1 MPTYGSAER
10 PHKVRQNAHTVPF
23 ARYCGEVEAV
33 NLYPRRAERMALEA
47 LADTRVVVVNGA
59 RQVGKSTLARLIVE
73 RSPGSRELYLDDP
86 AVRSAAEA
94 DPGAFVRHD
103 GLLLIDEVQRVP
115 ELLLAIKR
123 EVDRDTRPGRFLLTG
138 SARLLGLRDLPDA
151 LPGRTETIELWPLS
165 QGEIDSAPDGFVDA
179 LFQHDG
185 EVAMAPCT
193 LTKRDYVAR
202 GLRGG
207 YPEAVRRDPGRR
219 RARFFD
225 SYVTDL
231 VSRDVRQISDIERP
245 AEMRRLLSVVAARM
259 GTLAVV
265 QSMAN
270 DVNLPRMTL
279 SRYLD
284 LLELVFVIRRI
295 PAWSS
300 NLTTRA
306 ISTPKLIVTDSGLGG
321 RLIGLSE
328 ERAKDPTAPVGP
340 LLENFAIGEV
350 ARQLTWAEE
359 PVQLFHYRDRDQVE
373 VDMVLE
379 HASGSVMGIEVK
391 AAETVRRVDFRG
403 LRHLAD
409 RLGDRFRAGIVL
421 YAGEQQLSFG
431 DRLTALPLAA
441 LWTLG
446 PAA

>member
-1 MPTYGSAER
+1 MTA
-10 PHKVRQNAHTVPF
+10 
-23 ARYCGEVEAV
+23 
-33 NLYPRRAERMALEA
+33 EA

-59 RQVGKSTLARLIVE
+59 RQVGKSTLADLIAT
-73 RSPGSRELYLDDP
+73 SYPGARELYLDDQ
-86 AVRSAAEA
+86 AVRAAAQA
-94 DPGAFVRHD
+94 DPTAFVRHD
-103 GLLLIDEVQRVP
+103 GLLMIDEIQRVP

-138 SARLLGLRDLPDA
+138 SARLLGLKDLPDA
-151 LPGRTETIELWPLS
+151 LPGRAETIELWPLS

-179 LFQHDG
+179 VFRSDG
-185 EVAMAPCT
+185 HVTMPPSV

-202 GLRGG
+202 ALRGG

-231 VSRDVRQISDIERP
+231 VSRDVQQVSDIERP

-259 GTLAVV
+259 ATLAVAE
-265 QSMAN
+265 SMAN
-270 DVNLPRMTL
+270 DVAMPRRTL

-284 LLELVFVIRRI
+284 LLELVFVIKRI

-321 RLIGLSE
+321 RLIGMSE

-373 VDMVLE
+373 VDIVLE
-379 HASGSVMGIEVK
+379 HASGAVIGIEVK
-391 AAETVRRVDFRG
+391 SAESVHADDFRG
-403 LRHLAD
+403 LRHLAR

-431 DRLTALPLAA
+431 DRLAALPMSA
-441 LWTLG
+441 LWVLTDS
-446 PAA
+446 A

>member
-1 MPTYGSAER
+1 MSDVTGLFLR
-10 PHKVRQNAHTVPF
+10 H
-23 ARYCGEVEAV
+23 
-33 NLYPRRAERMALEA
+33 AERMTAEA

-59 RQVGKSTLARLIVE
+59 RQVGKSTLAELIVT
-73 RSPGSRELYLDDP
+73 RFPGARQLYLDDQ
-86 AVRSAAEA
+86 AVRAAAEA
-94 DPGAFVRHD
+94 DPSAFVRHD
-103 GLLLIDEVQRVP
+103 GLLMIDEIQRVP

-123 EVDRDTRPGRFLLTG
+123 EVDRDPRPGRFLLTG

-179 LFQHDG
+179 IFRLDG
-185 EVAMAPCT
+185 HVQMAQCA
-193 LTKRDYVAR
+193 LSKRDYVTRA
-202 GLRGG
+202 LRGG
-207 YPEAVRRDPGRR
+207 YPEALRRDPGRR

-231 VSRDVRQISDIERP
+231 VTRDVQQLSDIERP

-259 GTLAVV
+259 GTLAVA

-270 DVNLPRMTL
+270 DVALPRRTL

-284 LLELVFVIRRI
+284 LLELIFVIKRI

-321 RLIGLSE
+321 RLIGMSE
-328 ERAKDPTAPVGP
+328 DRAKDPVAPVGP
-340 LLENFAIGEV
+340 LLENFVIGEV
-350 ARQLTWAEE
+350 ARQLTWTEE

-379 HASGSVMGIEVK
+379 HASGTVAGIEVK
-391 AAETVRRVDFRG
+391 AAETVRAEDFRG
-403 LRHLAD
+403 LRHLAN
-409 RLGDRFRAGIVL
+409 RLGDRFLTGIVL

-431 DRLTALPLAA
+431 PRLTAIPIAA
-441 LWTLG
+441 LWTLAA
-446 PAA
+446 PAP

>member
-1 MPTYGSAER
+1 MSL
-10 PHKVRQNAHTVPF
+10 F
-23 ARYCGEVEAV
+23 ARH
-33 NLYPRRAERMALEA
+33 AERMTAEA

-59 RQVGKSTLARLIVE
+59 RQVGKSTLAGLIAT
-73 RSPGSRELYLDDP
+73 SHPGARELYLDDQ
-86 AVRSAAEA
+86 AVRAAAQA
-94 DPGAFVRHD
+94 DPTAFVRHD
-103 GLLLIDEVQRVP
+103 GLLMIDEIQRVP
-115 ELLLAIKR
+115 DLLLAIKR
-123 EVDRDTRPGRFLLTG
+123 EVDRDPRPGRFLLTG
-138 SARLLGLRDLPDA
+138 SARLLDLKDLPDA
-151 LPGRTETIELWPLS
+151 LPGRAETIELWPLS

-179 LFQHDG
+179 VFRLDG
-185 EVAMAPCT
+185 HVTMPPSA

-202 GLRGG
+202 ALRGG

-231 VSRDVRQISDIERP
+231 VSRDVQQVSDIERP
-245 AEMRRLLSVVAARM
+245 AEMRRLLSVIAARM
-259 GTLAVV
+259 ATLAVAE
-265 QSMAN
+265 SMAN
-270 DVNLPRMTL
+270 DVAMPRRTL

-284 LLELVFVIRRI
+284 LLELVFVIKRI

-300 NLTTRA
+300 TLTTRA

-321 RLIGLSE
+321 RLIGMSE

-379 HASGSVMGIEVK
+379 HASGAVIGIEVK
-391 AAETVRRVDFRG
+391 SAESVHADDFRG
-403 LRHLAD
+403 LRHLAR

-431 DRLTALPLAA
+431 DRLTALPMSS
-441 LWTLG
+441 LWVLTDSD
-446 PAA
+446 

>member
-1 MPTYGSAER
+1 M
-10 PHKVRQNAHTVPF
+10 TV
-23 ARYCGEVEAV
+23 
-33 NLYPRRAERMALEA
+33 EA

-59 RQVGKSTLARLIVE
+59 RQVGKSTLAELIAA
-73 RSPGSRELYLDDP
+73 RSPGARELYLDDQ
-86 AVRSAAEA
+86 AVRAAAES
-94 DPGAFVRHD
+94 DPSAFVRHD
-103 GLLLIDEVQRVP
+103 GLLMIDEIQRVP

-123 EVDRDTRPGRFLLTG
+123 EVDRDRSPGRFLLTG
-138 SARLLGLRDLPDA
+138 SARLLGLKDLPDA
-151 LPGRTETIELWPLS
+151 LPGRAETIELWPLS

-179 LFQHDG
+179 VFRLDG
-185 EVAMAPCT
+185 RIRVPPSRLA
-193 LTKRDYVAR
+193 KRDYVAR
-202 GLRGG
+202 ALRGG

-231 VSRDVRQISDIERP
+231 VTRDVRQISDIQRP

-259 GTLAVV
+259 ATLAVAE
-265 QSMAN
+265 SIAN
-270 DVNLPRMTL
+270 DVSMPRQTL

-284 LLELVFVIRRI
+284 LLELVFVIKRI

-321 RLIGLSE
+321 RLTGMSD

-340 LLENFAIGEV
+340 LLENFVIGEV

-359 PVQLFHYRDRDQVE
+359 PVQLFHYRDRDKVE

-379 HASGSVMGIEVK
+379 HASAAVIGLEVK
-391 AAETVRRVDFRG
+391 AAETVRAEDFRG
-403 LRHLAD
+403 LRHLAN

-431 DRLTALPLAA
+431 DRLSALPISA
-441 LWTLG
+441 LWTT
-446 PAA
+446 AS

>member
-1 MPTYGSAER
+1 VADGDLYSRKAER
-10 PHKVRQNAHTVPF
+10 IAQ
-23 ARYCGEVEAV
+23 
-33 NLYPRRAERMALEA
+33 EA

-59 RQVGKSTLARLIVE
+59 RQVGKSTLAKLLVE
-73 RSPGSRELYLDDP
+73 RAPGARELYLDDP
-86 AVRSAAEA
+86 AVLSAAVS
-94 DPGAFVRHD
+94 DPSAFVRHD
-103 GLLLIDEVQRVP
+103 GLLMIDEVQRAP
-115 ELLLAIKR
+115 ELLLPIKR
-123 EVDRDTRPGRFLLTG
+123 EVDRDARPGRFLLTG

-179 LFQHDG
+179 LFQRDG
-185 EVAMAPCT
+185 LVTVSPSG
-193 LTKRDYVAR
+193 LTKRDYVGRA
-202 GLRGG
+202 LRGG

-219 RARFFD
+219 RSRFFD
-225 SYVTDL
+225 AYVTDL

-259 GTLAVV
+259 GTLAVA
-265 QSMAN
+265 QSIAA

-284 LLELVFVIRRI
+284 LLELIFVIRRI

-379 HASGSVMGIEVK
+379 HASGTVIGIEVK
-391 AAETVRRVDFRG
+391 AAETVRRDDFRG
-403 LRHLAD
+403 LRHLAS
-409 RLGDRFRAGIVL
+409 RLGERFRAGIVL

-431 DRLTALPLAA
+431 DRLNALPMSA

-446 PAA
+446 PDA

>member
-1 MPTYGSAER
+1 
-10 PHKVRQNAHTVPF
+10 
-23 ARYCGEVEAV
+23 
-33 NLYPRRAERMALEA
+33 MALEA

-59 RQVGKSTLARLIVE
+59 RQVGKSTLAKLIVD
-73 RSPGSRELYLDDP
+73 GSSDARELYLDDP
-86 AVRSAAEA
+86 AVRAAAES
-94 DPGAFVRHD
+94 DPSAFVRHD
-103 GLLLIDEVQRVP
+103 GLLLIDEIQRVP
-115 ELLLAIKR
+115 ELLLPIKR
-123 EVDRDTRPGRFLLTG
+123 EVDRDSRPGRFLLTG

-165 QGEIDSAPDGFVDA
+165 QGEIDGTPDGFVDVVFSRGSDAA
-179 LFQHDG
+179 LPAC
-185 EVAMAPCT
+185 E
-193 LTKRDYVAR
+193 LTKRDYVGRA
-202 GLRGG
+202 LRGG

-225 SYVTDL
+225 SYITDL
-231 VSRDVRQISDIERP
+231 VTRDVRQITDIERP

-259 GTLAVV
+259 GTLAVA
-265 QSMAN
+265 QSIAN
-270 DVNLPRMTL
+270 DVGLARMTL
-279 SRYLD
+279 TRYLD

-328 ERAKDPTAPVGP
+328 DRAKDPTASVGP

-350 ARQLTWAEE
+350 ARQLTWNEE
-359 PVQLFHYRDRDQVE
+359 PVQLFHYRDRDRVE

-379 HASGSVMGIEVK
+379 HASGQVVGIEVK
-391 AAETVRRVDFRG
+391 AAETVRGDDFHG

-409 RLGDRFRAGIVL
+409 RLGDRFRAGFVL
-421 YAGEQQLSFG
+421 YAGEQSLSFG
-431 DRLTALPLAA
+431 EKLKALPMAA
-441 LWTLG
+441 LWRLG
-446 PAA
+446 RAELT

>member
-1 MPTYGSAER
+1 M
-10 PHKVRQNAHTVPF
+10 TV
-23 ARYCGEVEAV
+23 
-33 NLYPRRAERMALEA
+33 EA
-47 LADTRVVVVNGA
+47 LADARVVVVNGA
-59 RQVGKSTLARLIVE
+59 RQVGKSTLAELIVA
-73 RSPGSRELYLDDP
+73 RSPGAREFYLDDL
-86 AVRSAAEA
+86 AVRAAAEA
-94 DPGAFVRHD
+94 DPSAFVRHG
-103 GLLLIDEVQRVP
+103 GLLMIDEIQRVP

-123 EVDRDTRPGRFLLTG
+123 EVDRDGRPGRFLLTG
-138 SARLLGLRDLPDA
+138 SARLLGLKDLPDA

-165 QGEIDSAPDGFVDA
+165 QGEIDSAADGFVDA
-179 LFQHDG
+179 
-185 EVAMAPCT
+185 V
-193 LTKRDYVAR
+193 
-202 GLRGG
+202 
-207 YPEAVRRDPGRR
+207 
-219 RARFFD
+219 

-231 VSRDVRQISDIERP
+231 VTRDVQQISDIERP

-259 GTLAVV
+259 GTLAVA

-270 DVNLPRMTL
+270 DIALPRRTL

-284 LLELVFVIRRI
+284 LLELIFVIKRI

-321 RLIGLSE
+321 RLIGMSE
-328 ERAKDPTAPVGP
+328 ERAKDPLAPVGP

-379 HASGSVMGIEVK
+379 HAAGSVVGIEVK
-391 AAETVRRVDFRG
+391 AAETVRAEDFRG
-403 LRHLAD
+403 LRHLAN
-409 RLGDRFRAGIVL
+409 RLGGRFLAGIVL

-431 DRLTALPLAA
+431 DRLTALPMAA
-441 LWTLG
+441 LWTLDSSA
-446 PAA
+446 P